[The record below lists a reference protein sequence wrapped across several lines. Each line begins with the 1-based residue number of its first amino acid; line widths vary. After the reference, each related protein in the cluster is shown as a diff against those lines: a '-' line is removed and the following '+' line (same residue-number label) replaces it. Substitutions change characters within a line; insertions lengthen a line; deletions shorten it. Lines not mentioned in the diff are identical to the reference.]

1 MSKKSLLLLILS
13 AGLTGC
19 SIPGAHLP
27 TGDKNVAWEAEEQES
42 LSALV
47 NIYPVTPTLIKE
59 LKYQQQAVVT
69 QPNLTL
75 EQDIAHYEYHIGA
88 GDVLNVTIWDHP
100 ELTIPAGSYRSSAEA
115 GNWVHA
121 DGTIF
126 YPYIGQVSV
135 AGKTVTE
142 VRTMLA
148 EKLAKFI
155 EAPQVDVNV
164 AAFRSQKSYI
174 TGEVTSPG
182 QQPISNIPLTLLD
195 AVNRA
200 GGITKD
206 ADWRNVTLTR
216 NGVEEQISLYA
227 LIQKGDLTQNRLLRD
242 GDIVHIP
249 RNDAQKVF
257 VMGEVKQPQM
267 LKIDRTGMSLTEAL
281 STVGGINEAEA
292 DATGIFVIRSNQE
305 RSNQNGIAM
314 GQDEPIAS
322 IYQLNIQDATA
333 LVMGTE
339 FELRPYDVVYVTAAP
354 ISRWNR
360 LVRQLIPTISGF
372 NEITEGALRVK
383 NWP

>member
-1 MSKKSLLLLILS
+1 
-13 AGLTGC
+13 
-19 SIPGAHLP
+19 
-27 TGDKNVAWEAEEQES
+27 
-42 LSALV
+42 
-47 NIYPVTPTLIKE
+47 
-59 LKYQQQAVVT
+59 
-69 QPNLTL
+69 
-75 EQDIAHYEYHIGA
+75 
-88 GDVLNVTIWDHP
+88 
-100 ELTIPAGSYRSSAEA
+100 
-115 GNWVHA
+115 
-121 DGTIF
+121 
-126 YPYIGQVSV
+126 
-135 AGKTVTE
+135 
-142 VRTMLA
+142 
-148 EKLAKFI
+148 
-155 EAPQVDVNV
+155 
-164 AAFRSQKSYI
+164 
-174 TGEVTSPG
+174 
-182 QQPISNIPLTLLD
+182 
-195 AVNRA
+195 
-200 GGITKD
+200 
-206 ADWRNVTLTR
+206 
-216 NGVEEQISLYA
+216 
-227 LIQKGDLTQNRLLRD
+227 QNRLRRD

-249 RNDAQKVF
+249 RNDAQKVV

>member
-1 MSKKSLLLLILS
+1 
-13 AGLTGC
+13 
-19 SIPGAHLP
+19 
-27 TGDKNVAWEAEEQES
+27 
-42 LSALV
+42 
-47 NIYPVTPTLIKE
+47 
-59 LKYQQQAVVT
+59 
-69 QPNLTL
+69 
-75 EQDIAHYEYHIGA
+75 
-88 GDVLNVTIWDHP
+88 
-100 ELTIPAGSYRSSAEA
+100 
-115 GNWVHA
+115 
-121 DGTIF
+121 
-126 YPYIGQVSV
+126 
-135 AGKTVTE
+135 
-142 VRTMLA
+142 
-148 EKLAKFI
+148 
-155 EAPQVDVNV
+155 
-164 AAFRSQKSYI
+164 
-174 TGEVTSPG
+174 TSPG

-257 VMGEVKQPQM
+257 VMGQVKQPQM

-339 FELRPYDVVYVTAAP
+339 FE
-354 ISRWNR
+354 
-360 LVRQLIPTISGF
+360 
-372 NEITEGALRVK
+372 
-383 NWP
+383 

>member
-1 MSKKSLLLLILS
+1 M
-13 AGLTGC
+13 
-19 SIPGAHLP
+19 
-27 TGDKNVAWEAEEQES
+27 
-42 LSALV
+42 
-47 NIYPVTPTLIKE
+47 
-59 LKYQQQAVVT
+59 
-69 QPNLTL
+69 
-75 EQDIAHYEYHIGA
+75 
-88 GDVLNVTIWDHP
+88 
-100 ELTIPAGSYRSSAEA
+100 
-115 GNWVHA
+115 
-121 DGTIF
+121 
-126 YPYIGQVSV
+126 
-135 AGKTVTE
+135 
-142 VRTMLA
+142 
-148 EKLAKFI
+148 
-155 EAPQVDVNV
+155 
-164 AAFRSQKSYI
+164 
-174 TGEVTSPG
+174 
-182 QQPISNIPLTLLD
+182 
-195 AVNRA
+195 
-200 GGITKD
+200 
-206 ADWRNVTLTR
+206 
-216 NGVEEQISLYA
+216 EEQISLYA